1 MRHGEVGVE
10 FYGAPEEGNSCTIAS
25 LSPRDIC
32 RGIGLQGLQRR
43 RRNLVEGN
51 VESPDRT
58 QRLAQLLPHFCNFL
72 AQHLQH
78 FFLSCSL
85 VLLLREY
92 LSGTAVHRLQSNHV
106 LGAEAGDVACQHG
119 LAAASN
125 ANLSR
130 NFRREPVP
138 RSTSHQLQG
147 LAHDLVRQEFEER
160 GLGKLC
166 GETLLQRVV
175 EHRIL
180 GRVSEVCQDDGVFF
194 GEWGRVARMKEES
207 YGEDNEEAHRWNGD
221 LPEFTAAGFA
231 LRGVS
236 GFGKA

>member
-1 MRHGEVGVE
+1 MLSVDKLVSWRFTYKVARKACAMAKLGVE

-58 QRLAQLLPHFCNFL
+58 QRLAQLLPHFCSFL

-85 VLLLREY
+85 VLLLPEY

-106 LGAEAGDVACQHG
+106 LSPA
-119 LAAASN
+119 
-125 ANLSR
+125 
-130 NFRREPVP
+130 
-138 RSTSHQLQG
+138 
-147 LAHDLVRQEFEER
+147 
-160 GLGKLC
+160 
-166 GETLLQRVV
+166 
-175 EHRIL
+175 
-180 GRVSEVCQDDGVFF
+180 
-194 GEWGRVARMKEES
+194 
-207 YGEDNEEAHRWNGD
+207 
-221 LPEFTAAGFA
+221 
-231 LRGVS
+231 
-236 GFGKA
+236 